1 MKLSVTRKAN
11 VRSRLK
17 KVDAVIEAVRA
28 SGVECTALVR
38 LPPFYANVMLM
49 RAIRSAPLS
58 YRRRARCRRGTSTPS
73 SRARR
78 GITANLSSSCP
89 SGLGCVIYIYSHT
102 IAHSLAIQLTQRVNP
117 KGF

>member
-17 KVDAVIEAVRA
+17 KVDGVIEAVRA

-38 LPPFYANVMLM
+38 LPTCYANLLLM
-49 RAIRSAPLS
+49 RATRSAPS
-58 YRRRARCRRGTSTPS
+58 SCRRRAKCPRWTSTPS

-89 SGLGCVIYIYSHT
+89 SGLGCVLSIYSHT
-102 IAHSLAIQLTQRVNP
+102 TAHSLAIQLTQRVNP